1 VATRETAAS
10 APPGAASAASE
21 ASTLLFELCAVSSAS
36 GDLAG
41 LSRVAERIAA
51 ELAEVGLRCEVTREP
66 NGRGGSEPVLVARDA
81 AAARDVLLLVG
92 HLDTVL
98 PAVPPRVVGHHLH
111 GTGALDMKGGLVTL
125 VCALRELRR
134 RGVAPPSGLAFVGV
148 PDEEASGTV
157 GERVIREWG
166 GRARAMLVLEP
177 GEARPGGETIVAGRR
192 GLTEWR
198 LEVRGT
204 AAHSG
209 LAYWDG
215 RSALA
220 AAAEW
225 CARAQRLSRRGP
237 GATVNPARLVGGD
250 EDFVL
255 HLGQHHDV
263 LGTSRRRNVVPDH
276 AVAEGEIRFLT
287 ARDRDAT
294 LRRLRALG
302 ARIALQHGVTAELSI
317 GTTVPPVNP
326 GGAGA
331 ELVRRTVGLAARRG
345 WTLDVEEDRG
355 GISFPNY
362 LAEPGRLPILDGLGP
377 VGEGMHTRDER
388 LDLRSLER
396 RVALLA
402 DLLATL

>member
-1 VATRETAAS
+1 MTANRA
-10 APPGAASAASE
+10 AVPGPDP
-21 ASTLLFELCAVSSAS
+21 TQGCVPLLHELCAVSSAS
-36 GDLAG
+36 GDLVG
-41 LSRVAERIAA
+41 LASLADRLAS
-51 ELAEVGLRCEVTREP
+51 ELAACGLHTEVRSEA
-66 NGRGGSEPVLVARDA
+66 NGRGGVEPVLVAGAVD
-81 AAARDVLLLVG
+81 AARDVLLLVG

-98 PAVPPRVVGHHLH
+98 PAATPRREGAWLH
-111 GTGALDMKGGLVTL
+111 GTGALDMKGGLAAL
-125 VCALRELRR
+125 VCALRVLRA
-134 RGVAPPSGLAFVGV
+134 RGVPPPAGLVFVGV
-148 PDEEASGTV
+148 PDEEASGEV
-157 GERVIREWG
+157 GGRVVRAWG
-166 GRARAMLVLEP
+166 SRARAMLVLEP
-177 GEARPGGETIVAGRR
+177 GEARAEGETIVAGRR

-237 GATVNPARLVGGD
+237 GATVNVARLVAGD
-250 EDFVL
+250 ADFVL
-255 HLGQHHDV
+255 ALAEHHEL
-263 LGTSRRRNVVPDH
+263 LGTSRRRNVIPDH
-276 AVAEGEIRFLT
+276 AVAEGEVRFLSV
-287 ARDRDAT
+287 RDRDAT
-294 LRRLRALG
+294 LRRLRAL
-302 ARIALQHGVTAELSI
+302 ASRIAGVHGVSAEIALGS
-317 GTTVPPVNP
+317 TVPPVSP

-331 ELVRRTVGLAARRG
+331 PLVRRAVELAEARG
-345 WTLDVEEDRG
+345 WKLVVEEDRG

-362 LAEPGRLPILDGLGP
+362 LEDPARLPILDGLGP

-396 RVALLA
+396 RVVLLA

>member
-1 VATRETAAS
+1 VTIRGHLAAVKQ
-10 APPGAASAASE
+10 PGS
-21 ASTLLFELCAVSSAS
+21 LLNELCSISSAS
-36 GDLAG
+36 GDLEG
-41 LSRVAERIAA
+41 LTSVAELLAT
-51 ELAEVGLRCEVTREP
+51 ELTTVGLRCEVRGEP
-66 NGRGGSEPVLVARDA
+66 NGRGVVEPVLVAGALDA
-81 AAARDVLLLVG
+81 ERDVLLLVG

-98 PAVPPRVVGHHLH
+98 PAVPPRRAGPLLH

-125 VCALRELRR
+125 VCALRLLRE
-134 RGVAPPSGLAFVGV
+134 RGGSLPAGLVFVGV
-148 PDEEASGTV
+148 PDEEASGEV

-166 GRARAMLVLEP
+166 ARARMMLVLEP
-177 GEARPGGETIVAGRR
+177 GEARAGGETIVAGRR

-225 CARAQRLSRRGP
+225 CARAQKLSRRGP
-237 GATVNPARLVGGD
+237 GATVNAARLVGGD
-250 EDFVL
+250 ADFVL

-263 LGTSRRRNVVPDH
+263 LGTSRRRNVIPDH
-276 AVAEGEIRFLT
+276 AVAEGEIRFLSV
-287 ARDRDAT
+287 RDRDAT
-294 LRRLRALG
+294 IRRLRSLG
-302 ARIALQHGVTAELSI
+302 TRIAREHGVEATLST
-317 GTTVPPVNP
+317 GSTVPPVSP
-326 GGAGA
+326 SGAG
-331 ELVRRTVGLAARRG
+331 EPLVRRAVELAARRG
-345 WTLDVEEDRG
+345 WTLLVEDDRG

-362 LAEPGRLPILDGLGP
+362 LEDPGTLAILDGLGP
-377 VGEGMHTRDER
+377 VGDGMHTRDER

-396 RVALLA
+396 RIVLLA

>member
-1 VATRETAAS
+1 VEKGVTTTGVVLAETQRS
-10 APPGAASAASE
+10 GCVS
-21 ASTLLFELCAVSSAS
+21 LLHDLCAISSAS
-36 GDLAG
+36 GDLEGVA
-41 LSRVAERIAA
+41 RVAERVAA
-51 ELAEVGLRCEVTREP
+51 ELAAVGLPAEVRWER
-66 NGRGGSEPVLVARDA
+66 NGRGGEEPVLVAGATTADRDL
-81 AAARDVLLLVG
+81 LLLVG

-98 PAVPPRVVGHHLH
+98 PAVPPRRDGGRLI

-125 VCALRELRR
+125 VCAVRELRR
-134 RGVAPPSGLAFVGV
+134 RGRPLPDGLAFVGV
-148 PDEEASGTV
+148 PDEEASGEV
-157 GERVIREWG
+157 GERVVRALGE
-166 GRARAMLVLEP
+166 RARAMLVLEP

-225 CARAQRLSRRGP
+225 CARAQKLSRRGP
-237 GATVNPARLVGGD
+237 GATVNAARLVGGD
-250 EDFVL
+250 ADFVL

-263 LGTSRRRNVVPDH
+263 LGTSRRRNVIPDR

-287 ARDRDAT
+287 VRDRDAT
-294 LRRLRALG
+294 LARLRAL
-302 ARIALQHGVTAELSI
+302 ATRIAGDHGVEAELATGS
-317 GTTVPPVNP
+317 TVPPVSP
-326 GGAGA
+326 SGAGA
-331 ELVRRTVGLAARRG
+331 PLVRRAVELAAQRG
-345 WTLDVEEDRG
+345 WTLLVEDDRG

-362 LAEPGRLPILDGLGP
+362 LEDPACLPILDGLGP
-377 VGEGMHTRDER
+377 VGEGMHTRDEH
-388 LDLRSLER
+388 LDLSSLER
-396 RVALLA
+396 RIVLLA